1 MLPGTP
7 EAWRAGPRPSGT
19 AAEPG
24 GREHGFA
31 VLPRRPRPGSPT
43 TACGRQGQSVT
54 LGSCAPPKPPGARAW
69 IPGHDD
75 GIESRRPSGS
85 RDHGPGR
92 AVRSPS
98 ARGGGSVSVG
108 HPCGSSTPTQS
119 PRPRPG
125 QAGTSAC
132 PACPAWGSAVTMA
145 GAVWRPAPCPRGT
158 RPRRQAATAE
168 CRSESVFLHR
178 TWTVAPRSGDTFGV
192 PPERGCRRHPAG
204 GDRAPPSP
212 CSTQTAPGRP
222 RPGGGAAPTESRGAL
237 RGRREE
243 QKVGRLWQGVQR
255 REQRGR
261 RGGGGRED
269 AGAPETP
276 PVPRRPRLCDPGFPG
291 DGRRLCTPPR
301 SSAVSLLI
309 EEVGTPRRRRPGRG
323 EDRFL
328 CFKLL
333 VCGDLSL

>member
-7 EAWRAGPRPSGT
+7 EAWRAGPQPSGT

-43 TACGRQGQSVT
+43 TACGRRGRSVT

-98 ARGGGSVSVG
+98 ARGGGSVSAG
-108 HPCGSSTPTQS
+108 HPRGSSTPTQS

-145 GAVWRPAPCPRGT
+145 GPCGD
-158 RPRRQAATAE
+158 PRRVHAGPVPAVRPLPPSVGPSQSFSPGRGPWPPGLETRLVSHQREGAAGIPRAE
-168 CRSESVFLHR
+168 TGVPRAPA
-178 TWTVAPRSGDTFGV
+178 APRR
-192 PPERGCRRHPAG
+192 PPA
-204 GDRAPPSP
+204 DRAPVGG
-212 CSTQTAPGRP
+212 CAHRVP
-222 RPGGGAAPTESRGAL
+222 RGPERETGGAEGGAAVA
-237 RGRREE
+237 
-243 QKVGRLWQGVQR
+243 
-255 REQRGR
+255 
-261 RGGGGRED
+261 GGP
-269 AGAPETP
+269 AT
-276 PVPRRPRLCDPGFPG
+276 
-291 DGRRLCTPPR
+291 
-301 SSAVSLLI
+301 
-309 EEVGTPRRRRPGRG
+309 
-323 EDRFL
+323 
-328 CFKLL
+328 
-333 VCGDLSL
+333 

>member
-24 GREHGFA
+24 GREHGFG

-43 TACGRQGQSVT
+43 TACGRQGRRGRSVT

-69 IPGHDD
+69 IPGHND

-108 HPCGSSTPTQS
+108 HPRGSSTPTQS

-178 TWTVAPRSGDTFGV
+178 TWTVAPGDIGQGLETRLVSHQREGAAGIPWAETGHRQAPAAPRR
-192 PPERGCRRHPAG
+192 PPA
-204 GDRAPPSP
+204 DRAPVGG
-212 CSTQTAPGRP
+212 CAHRVP
-222 RPGGGAAPTESRGAL
+222 RGPEGETGGAEGGAAVA
-237 RGRREE
+237 
-243 QKVGRLWQGVQR
+243 
-255 REQRGR
+255 
-261 RGGGGRED
+261 GGP
-269 AGAPETP
+269 AM
-276 PVPRRPRLCDPGFPG
+276 
-291 DGRRLCTPPR
+291 
-301 SSAVSLLI
+301 
-309 EEVGTPRRRRPGRG
+309 
-323 EDRFL
+323 
-328 CFKLL
+328 
-333 VCGDLSL
+333 

>member
-43 TACGRQGQSVT
+43 TACGWQGRWGRSVT
-54 LGSCAPPKPPGARAW
+54 LGSRAPPKPPGARAW

-98 ARGGGSVSVG
+98 ARGGVSVSAG
-108 HPCGSSTPTQS
+108 HPRGSSTPTQS

-158 RPRRQAATAE
+158 RPRRQAATAGV
-168 CRSESVFLHR
+168 SVRVSLSPPDVDRGPQVWRHVWCPTR
-178 TWTVAPRSGDTFGV
+178 ERVLPASRGRRPGTAEPLQRPDGPR
-192 PPERGCRRHPAG
+192 
-204 GDRAPPSP
+204 
-212 CSTQTAPGRP
+212 QTAPRWGGCAHRVP
-222 RPGGGAAPTESRGAL
+222 RGPEGETGGAEGGAAVA
-237 RGRREE
+237 
-243 QKVGRLWQGVQR
+243 
-255 REQRGR
+255 
-261 RGGGGRED
+261 GGP
-269 AGAPETP
+269 AT
-276 PVPRRPRLCDPGFPG
+276 
-291 DGRRLCTPPR
+291 
-301 SSAVSLLI
+301 
-309 EEVGTPRRRRPGRG
+309 
-323 EDRFL
+323 
-328 CFKLL
+328 
-333 VCGDLSL
+333 